1 MDWTQVLPP
10 RLFCWQSGLAGPA
23 RCVGSP
29 HMEIDQTLGLCLG
42 ETVLPGI
49 GNELLMLAI
58 VGDQMLKPDGWGRGN
73 RL

>member
-1 MDWTQVLPP
+1 
-10 RLFCWQSGLAGPA
+10 
-23 RCVGSP
+23 
-29 HMEIDQTLGLCLG
+29 MEIDQTLGLCLG

-49 GNELLMLAI
+49 GNELLMLAF